1 MKSSIETFISKID
14 KSLSLFNQ
22 GSISSDSLL
31 NLQIELKE
39 SISQNPETGKALG
52 KYYSIINKAIQSK
65 ETAIALVLFPLL
77 NGAVSI
83 GHKPGGK
90 ISYKTLQ
97 NNGITTILTL
107 LNQNEGA
114 LLIGKDAKKAGLNWI
129 WFPFSASNPLQ
140 GEDLKKAWDLYAQ
153 LKKEL
158 EAGGKIYIH
167 CSAGIHR
174 TGMIA
179 YGLLRFLGYDTAV
192 STEILLKLRPVTAV
206 QVGEERLKWGD
217 IFKTSK

>member
-1 MKSSIETFISKID
+1 MKSSIETLITKID
-14 KSLSLFNQ
+14 NNLSLFDE

-39 SISQNPETGKALG
+39 SISKNPETGKALG

-65 ETAIALVLFPLL
+65 EAAIVLVLYPLL

-90 ISYKTLQ
+90 ISYKALQ

-114 LLIGKDAKKAGLNWI
+114 LLIGKDAKKASLNWI

-140 GEDLKKAWDLYAQ
+140 DEDLKKAWDLYEQ

-158 EAGGKIYIH
+158 EAGDLEGETDLAKLQGKLFQNDQ
-167 CSAGIHR
+167 A
-174 TGMIA
+174 A
-179 YGLLRFLGYDTAV
+179 A
-192 STEILLKLRPVTAV
+192 K
-206 QVGEERLKWGD
+206 
-217 IFKTSK
+217 